1 MKQVKIFHGLG
12 PFLLLWSTQALSSL
26 GSAMTS
32 FGLVI
37 WSYQQHGS
45 ALTTALL
52 SVCTYAP
59 YVLLSIFA
67 GVISDRWDKRRIM
80 LVCDTLAA
88 AVTLTVWALL
98 HTGRLE
104 VWHLYLLNAASG
116 LMNAVQQPAS
126 EVAVS
131 LLTPKEQYQRVGG
144 LRALSG
150 SLVTVLTPLLATAIT
165 ALAGMDAVILVDLVT
180 FAAAFAALFG
190 FIRLPKDVCPGRRA
204 GIFPPC
210 GGRRLFVFAP
220 QSRHPRLDC
229 VSRRDQPDCL
239 DV

>member
-80 LVCDTLAA
+80 LVCDTLGRRCHTYGMGAA
-88 AVTLTVWALL
+88 AY
-98 HTGRLE
+98 R
-104 VWHLYLLNAASG
+104 AAGGMAPVSAQRG
-116 LMNAVQQPAS
+116 QRPDECSAAACLRGGGESADS
-126 EVAVS
+126 ERAVS
-131 LLTPKEQYQRVGG
+131 
-144 LRALSG
+144 A
-150 SLVTVLTPLLATAIT
+150 
-165 ALAGMDAVILVDLVT
+165 
-180 FAAAFAALFG
+180 
-190 FIRLPKDVCPGRRA
+190 GRRPARAVRFA
-204 GIFPPC
+204 GDGIDPAA
-210 GGRRLFVFAP
+210 RD
-220 QSRHPRLDC
+220 RHYCIWRGWM
-229 VSRRDQPDCL
+229 R
-239 DV
+239 

>member
-1 MKQVKIFHGLG
+1 
-12 PFLLLWSTQALSSL
+12 
-26 GSAMTS
+26 
-32 FGLVI
+32 
-37 WSYQQHGS
+37 
-45 ALTTALL
+45 
-52 SVCTYAP
+52 
-59 YVLLSIFA
+59 
-67 GVISDRWDKRRIM
+67 M

-126 EVAVS
+126 EVGVS

-190 FIRLPKDVCPGRRA
+190 FIRLPKDVCPAGERESFRRA
-204 GIFPPC
+204 AGDGFLYLRRNPGILGLIAFLAAINLIASMYEAALHAMVLSRQ
-210 GGRRLFVFAP
+210 GGGQAALGAVTACAEIGRAHV
-220 QSRHPRLDC
+220 
-229 VSRRDQPDCL
+229 
-239 DV
+239 